1 MGNHYKVYKTLSF
14 SLAGHG
20 LSIWPMRVTKKVK
33 VKRERK
39 INGEVVQLA
48 KIRLGSEDVRWCL

>member
-14 SLAGHG
+14 SLARHR
-20 LSIWPMRVTKKVK
+20 LSIWPMRMMKKVN
-33 VKRERK
+33 VRRERK
-39 INGEVVQLA
+39 MNGEVEQLA